1 MTKVC
6 EVILHG
12 VRRRVLGWLWTSAT
26 QRERDAV
33 ISAVVRRSP
42 NSISSGAMLAPKD
55 EAARSA
61 DAPRAGSADPLRARE
76 PSRTARWP
84 SMCNMTQITLTVIH
98 PHGAQARCRR
108 AMTDVF
114 GAVVMHGVR
123 RRMLGWLRTS
133 AYRPSGHRGVYEFI
147 DGFIYECMNLYTVD
161 LYVNVYV

>member
-1 MTKVC
+1 
-6 EVILHG
+6 
-12 VRRRVLGWLWTSAT
+12 
-26 QRERDAV
+26 
-33 ISAVVRRSP
+33 
-42 NSISSGAMLAPKD
+42 MLAPKD

-114 GAVVMHGVR
+114 GAVVMQAQR
-123 RRMLGWLRTS
+123 RLLLASSPLWPLFAPS
-133 AYRPSGHRGVYEFI
+133 AAHIARENRPSGHRGVYEFI
-147 DGFIYECMNLYTVD
+147 DGFIYEYMNLYTVD
-161 LYVNVYV
+161 LYVIVYV